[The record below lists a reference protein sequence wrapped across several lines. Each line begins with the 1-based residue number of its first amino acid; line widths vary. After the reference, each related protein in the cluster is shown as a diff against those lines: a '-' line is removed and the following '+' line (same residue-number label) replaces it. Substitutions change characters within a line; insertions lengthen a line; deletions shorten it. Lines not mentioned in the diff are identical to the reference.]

1 MLQWHK
7 WETVAEFKACRS
19 KCARYVIR
27 RRYKAG
33 GQRLT
38 NAQRHMIA
46 FEALTVAQGEGGV
59 RLINV
64 DPTRPNEF
72 NTESAAK
79 GACQRAEDDRLAVL
93 KELGK
98 TKPRTILDRKSFTV

>member
-19 KCARYVIR
+19 KCGRYVIR

-38 NAQRHMIA
+38 NSQRHMIA
-46 FEALTVAQGEGGV
+46 FQALTVAQGDGAISLV
-59 RLINV
+59 SA
-64 DPTRPNEF
+64 DPSRPNEY
-72 NTESAAK
+72 NTENAAK
-79 GACQRAEDDRLAVL
+79 AACERVETDRLAVL

-98 TKPRTILDRKSFTV
+98 SKPRTILERMSFNV

>member
-19 KCARYVIR
+19 KCGRYVIR

-38 NAQRHMIA
+38 NSQRHMIA
-46 FEALTVAQGEGGV
+46 FQALTVAQGDGAI
-59 RLINV
+59 RLVSV
-64 DPTRPNEF
+64 DPSRENEY
-72 NTESAAK
+72 NTENAAK
-79 GACQRAEDDRLAVL
+79 AACERAEDDRLAVL

-98 TKPRTILDRKSFTV
+98 SKPRTILERMSFNV

>member
-1 MLQWHK
+1 M
-7 WETVAEFKACRS
+7 
-19 KCARYVIR
+19 
-27 RRYKAG
+27 
-33 GQRLT
+33 
-38 NAQRHMIA
+38 
-46 FEALTVAQGEGGV
+46 